1 VSCSIDPNSITTVKS
16 SAVLQHWSHSPRW
29 LRLFWRQL
37 PLTFCANSLEP
48 HASILMSLL
57 TPKADIHGGT
67 RSLGVRSFDSDM
79 VRLSPMTLTGTTYW
93 RPELI
98 LIR

>member
-1 VSCSIDPNSITTVKS
+1 MSCSIDANSITTVKS

-67 RSLGVRSFDSDM
+67 RSFDSDM
-79 VRLSPMTLTGTTYW
+79 VRLSPMTLTGTTHW